1 MKNNLK
7 IKNLAFTLAEMMVIL
22 GIFSAI
28 AAATLPVISLRQNLD
43 NSESATNPSAV
54 DAWVENT
61 DYNALSYYNAGSS
74 LVNSSAVMVGG
85 QVSADA
91 ASIGYPQLIVKK
103 NKSANYN
110 GGSEIVLF
118 KKNGNQSYYG
128 GRILVGSDG
137 EVANSIALGAN
148 ALDNMQS
155 NHVSYGRDKVIAIGT
170 YALNNQSSAGGGV
183 INSIAVGYKTLNPF
197 YGKSHDVENT
207 VAIGIES
214 GSGASYED
222 SVLAGHYA
230 GVAAVDNGEYKK
242 SVLIGNY
249 AGANSSENIEDVA
262 IGTRAGSGLS
272 TSKNNVAIGYYAA
285 YSTGVSVTNSVAV
298 GSYAA
303 YSVSSV
309 NDLVA
314 IGADAANSAHAS
326 DNDIYIGRDAGMNNR
341 TGGNGDR
348 HAVMLG
354 AFAGSRLS
362 SLGNPS
368 NAADIGFGRTTP
380 ILIGAY
386 AGYNVYS
393 MTSTGSGISNTDP
406 VVIGFGALSHFPT
419 SITVNGVT
427 SYVMDNVKVAW
438 TNFPDVTIG
447 TYAGQ
452 GAYGDLNGSVL
463 IGTYAGANTN
473 SLVHTVCMGHGTCAN
488 SRGSYDVR
496 IAPNGMNRNEKADLS
511 EFENLRAGLSH
522 IGYLGGI
529 YDKSLPST
537 PYKTGV
543 YNNLF
548 NPDVVGTGDD
558 STMVITPKM
567 SKDDYDATS
576 SIILYADKV
585 FGPTKKFT
593 EFSDRRLKENIKPAR
608 YGLNEI
614 RKLNVYEYTWKS
626 DKSNTP
632 KIGVI
637 AQEMQEVLPEGVHK
651 GQDGYLSIDSMWII
665 YPMVRAIQELDK
677 TVIVLQHN
685 LKSYAKEY
693 INLSKRVVVLQQKV
707 KELEKENK
715 ALAKDIKVAYKKAK
729 NAERR

>member
-155 NHVSYGRDKVIAIGT
+155 NHVSYSRDKVIAIGT

-197 YGKSHDVENT
+197 YGKSHDVANT

-298 GSYAA
+298 GSNAA
-303 YSVSSV
+303 YSVRSASG
-309 NDLVA
+309 LVA
-314 IGADAANSAHAS
+314 IGADAANNARAS
-326 DNDIYIGRDAGMNNR
+326 DNDIYIGRDAGMNNK

-393 MTSTGSGISNTDP
+393 MPSTGSGISNTDP

-419 SITVNGVT
+419 SIIVNGVT
-427 SYVMDNVKVAW
+427 SYVMDNVKVDW

-452 GAYGDLNGSVL
+452 GAYGDLSGSVL
-463 IGTYAGANTN
+463 IGTYAGANTK
-473 SLVHTVCMGHGTCAN
+473 SLVHTVCMGYGTCAN

-496 IAPNGMNRNEKADLS
+496 IAPYGMNKNGHNNTVGFGS
-511 EFENLRAGLSH
+511 HHENIRAGFSH
-522 IGYLGGI
+522 IGYVGSVYFSGVTS
-529 YDKSLPST
+529 SLST
-537 PYKTGV
+537 
-543 YNNLF
+543 N
-548 NPDVVGTGDD
+548 DE
-558 STMVITPKM
+558 SHMIITPLM
-567 SKDDYDATS
+567 TEDDNESTS
-576 SIILYADKV
+576 SIVLYAQKV
-585 FGPTKKFT
+585 FGPETYYT
-593 EFSDRRLKENIKPAR
+593 SYSDRRLKENIKPAR

-632 KIGVI
+632 QIGVI
-637 AQEMQEVLPEGVHK
+637 AQEMQEVLPEGVHQ
-651 GQDGYLSIDSMWII
+651 GEDGYLSIDSTWII

-693 INLSKRVVVLQQKV
+693 INLSKRVIVLQQKV